1 MSYGYGVVRP
11 LSDTLKSLGLS
22 VPVSGQER
30 LAESKYKSENSEKRT
45 LIESARAVRSAVA
58 APKAAPKTD
67 ARITAKPSSSKNRAL
82 TILEEIEAI
91 EKSIKSETLV
101 ASKPSSRLSEELRG
115 VLSGL
120 SHIKGH
126 SAKIVKKFEWR
137 NTASAKIVTETFKA
151 ICAEADAN
159 TAKINGGDL
168 NEANAARTE
177 CDRLAKRF
185 VEAVSHVQGD
195 LSVNKEVFA
204 KLVSHLKDVK

>member
-30 LAESKYKSENSEKRT
+30 LAESKYKSEKSEKRM
-45 LIESARAVRSAVA
+45 LIESARSVVA

-67 ARITAKPSSSKNRAL
+67 ARITAKPSSSKNKAL

-91 EKSIKSETLV
+91 EKSIKAETFV
-101 ASKPSSRLSEELRG
+101 ASKPSSKLSEELRG

-126 SAKIVKKFEWR
+126 SAKIVTKFEWR
-137 NTASAKIVTETFKA
+137 NTSSAKIVTETFKA
-151 ICAEADAN
+151 ICAEADAYV
-159 TAKINGGDL
+159 AKINGGDL

-185 VEAVSHVQGD
+185 VEAVSHIQGD